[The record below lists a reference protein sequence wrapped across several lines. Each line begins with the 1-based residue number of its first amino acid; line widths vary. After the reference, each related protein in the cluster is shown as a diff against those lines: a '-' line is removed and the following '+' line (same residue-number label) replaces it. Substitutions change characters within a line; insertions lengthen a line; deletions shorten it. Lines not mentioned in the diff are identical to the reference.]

1 MSKLKG
7 ELGGLDT
14 GRGSV
19 MGGVGRKLVVSGSVF
34 ARSIDRGETVE
45 PGLDGTPM
53 LLVMFVG
60 ILRDAFPQRM
70 TRLPE
75 RENITLKPVGIEQI
89 TFG

>member
-1 MSKLKG
+1 
-7 ELGGLDT
+7 
-14 GRGSV
+14 
-19 MGGVGRKLVVSGSVF
+19 MGDAGRKLVVRESVF
-34 ARSIDRGETVE
+34 ARSIGRGETVE

-60 ILRDAFPQRM
+60 ILRDAFPERM